1 MFQAKMALYG
11 GSTVCNTLDLNI
23 IIYGFSESQC
33 CKEFRE
39 HNFDTLTAKG
49 EHTEKKSCTC
59 LVLNP

>member
-11 GSTVCNTLDLNI
+11 GSTVCNTLNSNI

-39 HNFDTLTAKG
+39 HNYETLAAKG
-49 EHTEKKSCTC
+49 ERTEKKPSTC
-59 LVLNP
+59 PVLNP